1 MPKVKKKKPSPIK
14 AATASRKKKRRAK
27 KFRVTIDA
35 NGVATIVGRPKFNS
49 RAEKLIG
56 KAQKGQ
62 DLDRRHLIHYDEEIR
77 PFGTLV
83 LTKVFAKHGTAT
95 GALVKSALASVGCV
109 RLPNNDAAIF
119 NRLISE
125 VNSSV
130 VNLVPDDASINKAIE
145 IVRAN
150 LRKLRLQWS
159 TDPEVKKIFS
169 EMDTKNYHKAMG
181 LLKLNAKLTLI
192 IAGATTDIS
201 RAVQEINKD
210 LIEDIDAVQDVSTLY
225 HLIGDL
231 QNSVTFDISSKASR
245 EKIAFTNQWRRE
257 KEALEV
263 NAEGGVDSAD
273 ELLAHLVKLIAA
285 Y

>member
-1 MPKVKKKKPSPIK
+1 MVNI
-14 AATASRKKKRRAK
+14 KKKRRAK
-27 KFRVTIDA
+27 KFRVVIDA
-35 NGVATIVGRPKFNS
+35 NGVATIEGRPNFNS
-49 RAEKLIG
+49 RAQKLIG
-56 KAQKGQ
+56 KAEKGQ

-77 PFGTLV
+77 PFGMLA
-83 LTKVFAKHGTAT
+83 LTKFCAKHGAAA
-95 GALVKSALASVGCV
+95 GGLVKSALASLGCA
-109 RLPNNDAAIF
+109 RLPSNDAAIF
-119 NRLISE
+119 NRLINE

-145 IVRAN
+145 IVRAS
-150 LRKLRLQWS
+150 LRKLRFQWS
-159 TDPEVKKIFS
+159 TDPEVKKIFC

-192 IAGATTDIS
+192 IAGATTDIT

-210 LIEDIDAVQDVSTLY
+210 LVDVIDRAQDLPRLY
-225 HLIGDL
+225 DLIADL
-231 QNSVTFDISSKASR
+231 ENSVTFDISSKASR
-245 EKIAFTNQWRRE
+245 EKIEFTNRWRRE

-263 NAEGGVDSAD
+263 NAQSGVDNAD

>member
-1 MPKVKKKKPSPIK
+1 MVKVKTKKTSPIK
-14 AATASRKKKRRAK
+14 RATINRKKKRRAK
-27 KFRVTIDA
+27 KFRVVIDA
-35 NGVATIVGRPKFNS
+35 NGAATIVGRPKFNS
-49 RAEKLIG
+49 RAQKLIG

-77 PFGTLV
+77 PFGTLA
-83 LTKVFAKHGTAT
+83 LTKFSAKHGAAA
-95 GALVKSALASVGCV
+95 GGLVKSALASLGCV

-119 NRLISE
+119 NRLINE

-145 IVRAN
+145 IVRGS
-150 LRKLRLQWS
+150 LRKLRYQWS
-159 TDPEVKKIFS
+159 TDPEVQKIFC
-169 EMDTKNYHKAMG
+169 EMDTKNYHTAMG
-181 LLKLNAKLTLI
+181 RLKLNAKLTLI
-192 IAGATTDIS
+192 IAGASTDIT

-210 LIEDIDAVQDVSTLY
+210 LVDLIDGAQDVPSLY
-225 HLIGDL
+225 SLITDL
-231 QNSVTFDISSKASR
+231 ENSVTFDISSKASR
-245 EKIAFTNQWRRE
+245 EKIEFTNRWRRE

-263 NAEGGVDSAD
+263 NAQGGMENAD